1 MTQWQADELYREVI
15 LEHYRNSPWR
25 KDVVAPT
32 GTAEGMNPLCG
43 DEVHFTVRVE
53 DGRITDIGF
62 GGQGCAISQASAS
75 LFSEAL
81 ANTDPAHL
89 QELTRHF
96 EAMLL
101 EGADPDPELGD
112 LAALQGVAKLAA
124 RVKCAMLAPR
134 TLGEALS

>member
-1 MTQWQADELYREVI
+1 MTQWQAEELYREVI
-15 LEHYRNSPWR
+15 LEHYRKSPWR

-32 GTAEGMNPLCG
+32 GTAEGINPVCG
-43 DEVHFTVRVE
+43 DELHFTVRVE
-53 DGRITDIGF
+53 DGRIADIGF

-81 ANTDPAHL
+81 ARAGTERL
-89 QELTRHF
+89 QELTRYF

-101 EGADPDPELGD
+101 EGADPDPKLGD

-134 TLGEALS
+134 TLQEALG